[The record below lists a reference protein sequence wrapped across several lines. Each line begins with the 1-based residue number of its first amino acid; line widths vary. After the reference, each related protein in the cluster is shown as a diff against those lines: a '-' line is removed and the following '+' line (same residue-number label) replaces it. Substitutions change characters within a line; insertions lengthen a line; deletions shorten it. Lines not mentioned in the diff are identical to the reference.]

1 MPTNQ
6 TNQKPVKRETNS
18 VIVSG
23 FLKENTLEVITS
35 SNGKKAIR
43 GNLIIATGP
52 IESYKIQFYVY
63 ETPRNAEEGTE
74 SKFYKMVSD
83 LLPVNT
89 MTLANY
95 LSENPNA
102 TFEEASAAASKV
114 WAAGNFDEYI
124 RQGDDGE
131 QISVIQIRG
140 RRCGFK
146 TVSGDKP
153 FRPHATFEAKI
164 FIQSIEPE
172 MSEPIGDAV
181 SEATGRLKLTGLIQN
196 YDQSMTVVPFI
207 VPAEDGVA
215 DYVSAHYGVGDT
227 VYVEGSLANTI
238 YKINAEPTVAKFGS
252 ASHAQYTTRFVN
264 ERLITGGDQDP
275 LPVGNPD
282 IISASAVK
290 IGLAKRE
297 AKVQEAAARSASRPA
312 AGARKVTN
320 NGGTAGKTPFP
331 AAPKAFSG
339 LPGEDEVD
347 F

>member
-6 TNQKPVKRETNS
+6 KPMKRETNN

-74 SKFYKMVSD
+74 SKFYKMVSE
-83 LLPVNT
+83 LLPANT
-89 MTLANY
+89 MTLATY
-95 LSENPNA
+95 LSENPGA
-102 TFEEASAAASKV
+102 TFEEASSAASKV
-114 WAAGNFDEYI
+114 WAAGNFDEYV
-124 RQGDDGE
+124 RKSDDGDE
-131 QISVIQIRG
+131 IAVVQIRG

-146 TVSGDKP
+146 ATVNGKP
-153 FRPHATFEAKI
+153 FRPHASFETKI
-164 FIQSIEPE
+164 YIQAIEPE
-172 MSEPIGDAV
+172 MSEPVGDAV
-181 SEATGRLKLTGLIQN
+181 SEPTGRLELTGLLQA
-196 YDQSMTVVPFI
+196 YDQSMMVVPFI

-215 DYVSAHYGVGDT
+215 NYVSAHYHVGDT
-227 VYVEGSLANTI
+227 VYVEGTLANTAHQI
-238 YKINAEPTVAKFGS
+238 TAEPAVAKFGS

-264 ERLITGGDQDP
+264 ERLITGGDQEP
-275 LPVGNPD
+275 LPANSPE

-290 IGLAKRE
+290 VGLAKRE
-297 AKVQEAAARSASRPA
+297 ARIQEAAARSASRPA
-312 AGARKVTN
+312 VGARKFGN
-320 NGGTAGKTPFP
+320 KPGFP
-331 AAPKAFSG
+331 AAPKGFNTV
-339 LPGEDEVD
+339 PGEDEVE